1 MAEDLFDVEQP
12 TASDADAPSIVL
24 RLSVQPGAG
33 RSIVTGRRGDALAV
47 RVAPPPLDGRA
58 NAAVVELV
66 ADLFD
71 VPRADVDLV
80 GGEKNR
86 QDRVRV
92 RGVAAERARRV
103 PRRRVGGISIR
114 VVPAPAAPT
123 TPLTRKFVVEGRP
136 VDEGDRVT

>member
-1 MAEDLFDVEQP
+1 MADDLFDVEQP
-12 TASDADAPSIVL
+12 TASEADAAEPSIVL

-66 ADLFD
+66 ADLFG
-71 VPRADVDLV
+71 VPRAAVDLV
-80 GGEKNR
+80 GGDRNR
-86 QDRVRV
+86 QKRVRV

-103 PRRRVGGISIR
+103 LDSALEESASASSRPRSHRR
-114 VVPAPAAPT
+114 PH
-123 TPLTRKFVVEGRP
+123 
-136 VDEGDRVT
+136 